1 MAEQKTIV
9 KFCTIT
15 PDRGDRPQFLNFCR
29 HQLDRMTVKPDKSYF
44 ILDEPK
50 NSRPDLTW
58 RIKLGLHMAER
69 DGFDVVYIIES
80 DDYYP
85 ADYFEKMD
93 IDDFD
98 FIGCSKT
105 VYYNLRNR
113 TWNEFTHPKR
123 SSLFNTGFRISAIK
137 DFMWPSNDHLFLDIL
152 LWQHAQR
159 KHWKLLGDPVGL
171 GIKHNIGKVGGI
183 GHKLTMP
190 NQDDWKYLEGKV
202 DSEAFEF
209 YKQLK
214 L

>member
-1 MAEQKTIV
+1 M

-29 HQLDRMTVKPDKSYF
+29 HQLDRMTVKPDHSYF

-50 NSRPDLTW
+50 NSKADLTW
-58 RIKLGLHMAER
+58 RIKLGLFMAER
-69 DGFDVVYIIES
+69 DGFDIAYIIES

-93 IDDFD
+93 IGEND

-105 VYYNLRNR
+105 IYYNLRNR
-113 TWNEFTHPKR
+113 TWNEFEHEKR
-123 SSLFNTGFRISAIK
+123 SSLFNTGFRISALK
-137 DFMWPSNDHLFLDIL
+137 DFGWPSNDHLFLDIL
-152 LWQHAQR
+152 IWKHAQR
-159 KHWKLLGDPVGL
+159 KKALLLDEAVGV

-190 NQDDWKYLEGKV
+190 NVDDWKYLADKV
-202 DSEAFEF
+202 DQEALIF
-209 YKQLK
+209 YKSLN

>member
-1 MAEQKTIV
+1 M

-58 RIKLGLHMAER
+58 RIKLGLFMAER
-69 DGFDVVYIIES
+69 DGFDTAYIIES

-85 ADYFEKMD
+85 PDYFDTMVINDD
-93 IDDFD
+93 ID
-98 FIGCSKT
+98 FIGSQRSI
-105 VYYNLRNR
+105 YYNLRNK
-113 TWNEFTHPKR
+113 TYNEFVHPKR
-123 SSLFNTGFRISAIK
+123 SSLYNTAFRISAMK
-137 DFMWPSNDHLFLDIL
+137 DFNWPSNDHLFLDIMI
-152 LWQHAQR
+152 WQHAQKKR
-159 KHWKLLGDPVGL
+159 YRLIDEPIGV

-190 NQDDWKYLEGKV
+190 NVDDWKYLSDKV
-202 DSEAFEF
+202 DSEALEF
-209 YKQLK
+209 YKSFK
-214 L
+214 FISK